1 VRRQKLGKRGMLRG
15 WRLEV
20 GGRKKDEGRRQKL
33 GKRNWGSA
41 RHKDRRIKGQE
52 TEGGKEEGKSRRLED
67 EEPEIRSRSEVGS
80 RKSESRGHRAK
91 SIARMSQ
98 EPYAH

>member
-1 VRRQKLGKRGMLRG
+1 
-15 WRLEV
+15 
-20 GGRKKDEGRRQKL
+20 
-33 GKRNWGSA
+33 
-41 RHKDRRIKGQE
+41 
-52 TEGGKEEGKSRRLED
+52 LED